1 MGSTQR
7 GTIYQMIKTSKTG
20 SKVAVSAQRGAEIT
34 NSPSQRGLGNNP
46 VLSQQSAALS
56 TSPSILRRSEA
67 GHPIIPPSSSN
78 DPRSASLQLGPG
90 FSGAPIPQGIESR
103 SKSEAYRRS
112 LLQRKIQQTQTSAS
126 PAVQMQRNVSPPR
139 EESTRRRVE
148 SKSGRDN
155 SNRYSLTPAAKSSRR
170 LSFVNQKD
178 NVQILQEEDSP
189 SKVQYPQGV
198 RVPRRPLVCPKD
210 EAVQTE
216 PIRKSVTAAE
226 IRSPRRP
233 SSPEHSSSRIYADS
247 QTARKR
253 TLGQESE
260 MGCHSSVY
268 PEPKALQRN
277 MNLASSLRLSV
288 LKDTDGGHQVSLHT
302 EPEPILKHSAYP
314 ETKPSPKVLKSS
326 EVEPNMKSS
335 VRGDS
340 EGGRRVTIS
349 EVQLVQPAHRVTPR
363 AVSESPHKSSMV
375 ATPEPVY
382 KQHTQRSS
390 ESGCTSPGPTLR
402 YPEPSRKPSVRAKL
416 ELTPRPLPPR
426 SLPRYGP
433 ESSWWALLNPEVE
446 IPQSQPTTPD
456 FEPKSP
462 PPPDPSLSFFEMDS
476 SPFCEDLMFQ
486 REKASPAP
494 APPLPLPKK
503 PPRQAPLKEV
513 PQAPQSTSKEPI
525 QRFSAF
531 FLDVSEEMYNRV
543 IWWLEG
549 LCFSLLWVRCGG
561 SGGRR
566 TDGGLPG
573 CVSRAGPLGCGTCWG
588 FD

>member
-7 GTIYQMIKTSKTG
+7 GTIHQMVKTSKTG
-20 SKVAVSAQRGAEIT
+20 SKVAVSAHRGAEIT
-34 NSPSQRGLGNNP
+34 NTPPQRGHGNNP
-46 VLSQQSAALS
+46 VLSQQSAALYPS
-56 TSPSILRRSEA
+56 THRRSEA
-67 GHPIIPPSSSN
+67 GHRIIPPSSS
-78 DPRSASLQLGPG
+78 DYPRSVSLQLGPG
-90 FSGAPIPQGIESR
+90 FSGAPIPRGIENR
-103 SKSEAYRRS
+103 SKSEAYRHS
-112 LLQRKIQQTQTSAS
+112 SLQRKMQQTQTSAS
-126 PAVQMQRNVSPPR
+126 PAVQMQRNISPPR
-139 EESTRRRVE
+139 EESTRRGRE
-148 SKSGRDN
+148 SRSGRDN
-155 SNRYSLTPAAKSSRR
+155 SNRYSLMSDARFSRQ

-178 NVQILQEEDSP
+178 NVQTLQEDSP

-233 SSPEHSSSRIYADS
+233 SSPEHGSSRVYADS
-247 QTARKR
+247 RTARRR
-253 TLGQESE
+253 TPGQESE
-260 MGCHSSVY
+260 TGRHSSIY

-277 MNLASSLRLSV
+277 MNVASSLRLSV
-288 LKDTDGGHQVSLHT
+288 LKDTDGGQRVSLHT
-302 EPEPILKHSAYP
+302 EPEPILKHSAYS

-349 EVQLVQPAHRVTPR
+349 EVQPVPPAHHVTSRVVP
-363 AVSESPHKSSMV
+363 ESPHKSSVV

-382 KQHTQRSS
+382 KQHTPRSS
-390 ESGCTSPGPTLR
+390 ECGCTSPGPTLR

-433 ESSWWALLNPEVE
+433 ESTWWALLNPEVE

-462 PPPDPSLSFFEMDS
+462 PPLDPSVSFFEMDS
-476 SPFCEDLMFQ
+476 SPFCEELMFQ
-486 REKASPAP
+486 REKASPAA

-513 PQAPQSTSKEPI
+513 PQAPQSTCKEPI

-531 FLDVSEEMYNRV
+531 FLGM
-543 IWWLEG
+543 
-549 LCFSLLWVRCGG
+549 
-561 SGGRR
+561 
-566 TDGGLPG
+566 
-573 CVSRAGPLGCGTCWG
+573 
-588 FD
+588 